1 MDSPQHEL
9 RRSCERLQAEVAEA
23 NPQLYRQLA
32 LYLQVLRDGL
42 LDVCRQA
49 CFHLATQVHP
59 RRYSSLSELRRL
71 SLQRRLGNL
80 VARASCL
87 LTVEQLAHLATELQ
101 QEKLER
107 QQDRQQRLIRAMGKR
122 QPSNSP
128 ATANSPAKSN
138 SPATANAQATASA
151 QAKAN
156 SQAKAQAP
164 AGSVHLGLD
173 LPIGRG
179 LIDGDGLTSMLMEA
193 GGNSDEELE
202 DFLADDLDS
211 AQPDEQQKHPS
222 LADIVSALT
231 GAMGGSN
238 TDLDQ
243 AFPWQ
248 VGRLPTDPMLLL
260 HWLEGFELALGRRLR
275 NLSHALNTELLRQG
289 VTPALLPNSLLEAVL
304 RGQFEAL
311 PAPANLLRVPLPF
324 PADAGGDSL
333 AGEAVVVLLR
343 PSDLEQE
350 LPALR
355 TCRRRLQQAQ
365 QELRRMAQESTRL
378 QARLATLEAEQLW
391 LQDIHAWKRLPPDPP
406 RPATNS

>member
-1 MDSPQHEL
+1 MDSPQQEL
-9 RRSCERLQAEVAEA
+9 RRSCERLQADVAEA

-59 RRYSSLSELRRL
+59 QRYSSLSELRRR
-71 SLQRRLGNL
+71 SLQRRLANL

-87 LTVEQLAHLATELQ
+87 LTVEQLAHLAIELR

-107 QQDRQQRLIRAMGKR
+107 QQDRQQRLIRAVGKR

-128 ATANSPAKSN
+128 TTANSQVK
-138 SPATANAQATASA
+138 T
-151 QAKAN
+151 K
-156 SQAKAQAP
+156 AP

-179 LIDGDGLTSMLMEA
+179 LINGDGLTSMLMES
-193 GGNSDEELE
+193 GSNSDEGLE
-202 DFLADDLDS
+202 DLLADDLDR

-238 TDLDQ
+238 PDLDQ
-243 AFPWQ
+243 ASPWQ
-248 VGRLPTDPMLLL
+248 VGRLPTDPLLLL

-289 VTPALLPNSLLEAVL
+289 VSPALLPNSLLEAVL

-324 PADAGGDSL
+324 PTDAGGEGL
-333 AGEAVVVLLR
+333 NGEAVVVLLR

-365 QELRRMAQESTRL
+365 RELRRMAHESTRL
-378 QARLATLEAEQLW
+378 RARLATLEAEQLW

-406 RPATNS
+406 GPATNS

>member
-1 MDSPQHEL
+1 MAATSTAAAAAGDEMDSPQQEL
-9 RRSCERLQAEVAEA
+9 QRSFHRLQLQVAEA
-23 NPQLYRQLA
+23 NPELYRQLA

-42 LDVCRQA
+42 IDVCRQA

-59 RRYSSLSELRRL
+59 QRYSSLAKARRR

-87 LTVEQLAHLATELQ
+87 LTVEQLAHLASELQ
-101 QEKLER
+101 QEKQEQ
-107 QQDRQQRLIRAMGKR
+107 QQDRQQRLIRAVGQR
-122 QPSNSP
+122 PGRDAP
-128 ATANSPAKSN
+128 ATTAK
-138 SPATANAQATASA
+138 
-151 QAKAN
+151 
-156 SQAKAQAP
+156 AP

-179 LIDGDGLTSMLMEA
+179 LIDVEGISAMALDPGLGSNDVL
-193 GGNSDEELE
+193 D
-202 DFLADDLDS
+202 DFLVADLGD
-211 AQPDEQQKHPS
+211 AQEDVGDKQSS
-222 LADIVSALT
+222 LADMVGALSSAML
-231 GAMGGSN
+231 GSSSELN
-238 TDLDQ
+238 R
-243 AFPWQ
+243 ASPWQ
-248 VGRLPTDPMLLL
+248 VGRLPTEPLLLL

-275 NLSHALNTELLRQG
+275 NLSNALNMELLRQG
-289 VTPALLPNSLLEAVL
+289 ITPAMLPNSLLEAVL

-324 PADAGGDSL
+324 PADVGGDS
-333 AGEAVVVLLR
+333 GPPEALVVLLR

-365 QELRRMAQESTRL
+365 QQLRRMAQESTRL

-391 LQDIHAWKRLPPDPP
+391 LQDIEAWTRLPLDPP
-406 RPATNS
+406 NPAASPATSPETSP

>member
-1 MDSPQHEL
+1 MDSPQQEL

-32 LYLQVLRDGL
+32 LYLQVMRDGL

-71 SLQRRLGNL
+71 SLQRRLANL

-87 LTVEQLAHLATELQ
+87 LTVEQLAHLASELQ

-107 QQDRQQRLIRAMGKR
+107 QQDRQQRLIRAVGKR
-122 QPSNSP
+122 QPRADAP
-128 ATANSPAKSN
+128 ANG
-138 SPATANAQATASA
+138 NAQAKTNA

-156 SQAKAQAP
+156 AQAKTSAQAITKAP

-179 LIDGDGLTSMLMEA
+179 LIDGDGLTSMLMET
-193 GGNSDEELE
+193 GGNSDEDLE

-248 VGRLPTDPMLLL
+248 VGRLPTDPLLLL

-289 VTPALLPNSLLEAVL
+289 ITPALLPNSLLEAVL

-391 LQDIHAWKRLPPDPP
+391 LQDIHAWKRLPQDPP

>member
-1 MDSPQHEL
+1 MDSPLQEL
-9 RRSCERLQAEVAEA
+9 RRSSERLQAEVAEA

-59 RRYSSLSELRRL
+59 RRYSSLSELRRR

-87 LTVEQLAHLATELQ
+87 LTVEQLAHLASELQ

-107 QQDRQQRLIRAMGKR
+107 QQDRQQRLIQAMGKR

-128 ATANSPAKSN
+128 AKANGPAK
-138 SPATANAQATASA
+138 ANAQATASA
-151 QAKAN
+151 QAK
-156 SQAKAQAP
+156 AP

-193 GGNSDEELE
+193 SGNSDEELE

-406 RPATNS
+406 SPATSP

>member
-1 MDSPQHEL
+1 MATAAAAAGGDMDSPQHEL
-9 RRSCERLQAEVAEA
+9 RRSCERLQAEVAKA

-128 ATANSPAKSN
+128 AKAN
-138 SPATANAQATASA
+138 SPATANAQAK
-151 QAKAN
+151 AK
-156 SQAKAQAP
+156 AP

-211 AQPDEQQKHPS
+211 AQPDDQQKHPS

-333 AGEAVVVLLR
+333 TGEAVVVLLR

>member
-1 MDSPQHEL
+1 MDSPQQEL
-9 RRSCERLQAEVAEA
+9 QRIFHRLQLQVAEA
-23 NPQLYRQLA
+23 NPELYRQLA

-42 LDVCRQA
+42 MDVCRQA

-59 RRYSSLSELRRL
+59 QRYSSLANPRRR

-87 LTVEQLAHLATELQ
+87 LTVEQLAHLASELQ
-101 QEKLER
+101 QEKQEQ
-107 QQDRQQRLIRAMGKR
+107 QQDRQQRLIRAVGQR
-122 QPSNSP
+122 PGRDAP
-128 ATANSPAKSN
+128 ATLATTAK
-138 SPATANAQATASA
+138 
-151 QAKAN
+151 
-156 SQAKAQAP
+156 AP

-179 LIDGDGLTSMLMEA
+179 LIDVEGISAMALDPGLGSNDVL
-193 GGNSDEELE
+193 D
-202 DFLADDLDS
+202 DFLAADLGD
-211 AQPDEQQKHPS
+211 AQEDVGDKQSS
-222 LADIVSALT
+222 LADMVGVLSSAML
-231 GAMGGSN
+231 GSSSELN
-238 TDLDQ
+238 R
-243 AFPWQ
+243 ASPWQ
-248 VGRLPTDPMLLL
+248 VGRLPTEPLLLL

-275 NLSHALNTELLRQG
+275 NLSNALNMELLRQG
-289 VTPALLPNSLLEAVL
+289 ITPAMLPNSLLEAVL

-324 PADAGGDSL
+324 PADVGGDSG
-333 AGEAVVVLLR
+333 APEALVVLLR

-365 QELRRMAQESTRL
+365 QQLRRMAQESTRL

-391 LQDIHAWKRLPPDPP
+391 LQDIEAWTRLPPDPP
-406 RPATNS
+406 NLATSPAASPETSP

>member
-1 MDSPQHEL
+1 MATAAAAAGGDMDSPQQEL

-59 RRYSSLSELRRL
+59 RRYSSLSELRRR
-71 SLQRRLGNL
+71 SLQRRLANL

-87 LTVEQLAHLATELQ
+87 LTVEQLAHLASELQ

-107 QQDRQQRLIRAMGKR
+107 QQDRQQRLIRAVGKR
-122 QPSNSP
+122 QLSNSP
-128 ATANSPAKSN
+128 TTANSQA
-138 SPATANAQATASA
+138 AANAQAKT
-151 QAKAN
+151 K
-156 SQAKAQAP
+156 AP

-179 LIDGDGLTSMLMEA
+179 LIDGDGLTSMLMES
-193 GGNSDEELE
+193 GSNSDGGLE
-202 DFLADDLDS
+202 DFLADDLDR

-222 LADIVSALT
+222 LADLVSALT

-238 TDLDQ
+238 PDLDQ

-248 VGRLPTDPMLLL
+248 VGRLPTDPLLLL

-324 PADAGGDSL
+324 PTDAGGEGL
-333 AGEAVVVLLR
+333 NGEAVVVLLR
-343 PSDLEQE
+343 TSDLEQE

-365 QELRRMAQESTRL
+365 RELRRMAQESTRL
-378 QARLATLEAEQLW
+378 RARLATLEAEQLW